1 MADRESDRWEPLP
14 RPYPW
19 IEILLDLGDRF
30 VLEDQRI
37 EARINIWRMLI
48 VSILSSIPL
57 ANILVY
63 GPQNPHVAGLLAVA
77 LIVTVSLVFLFL
89 LKFPRLLPVIRYAS
103 VTLDVTTVTVLLL
116 NYMLQGDVL
125 MATNSQVTFLIYFL
139 ALALIASRYD
149 EKLAIYGASLV
160 VVEYLLLIAAG
171 YLFFGLPA
179 VKPDP
184 GYGSFAWTSQI
195 GRLIILGAASAIAI
209 TVVRNA
215 RHLREN
221 SIRDSLT
228 GVYNRGYFQD
238 VLRLEMAYSKRQR
251 TPLSVVMMDIDNF
264 KLFNDSFGHLKGD
277 GLLVAVGDFLNRNL
291 RRSDVLARYGGDEFV
306 LLLLETKACDAC
318 RTLLRLQ
325 GMMGDWLRGLI
336 PESSP
341 NITFSLGVAS
351 MHPEDETHTA
361 LIERADAAL
370 YRAKQVGG
378 NVVCGEEEGILKRGD
393 LAAAAR
399 QECPV

>member
-1 MADRESDRWEPLP
+1 MAHADRFDIS
-14 RPYPW
+14 
-19 IEILLDLGDRF
+19 F
-30 VLEDQRI
+30 
-37 EARINIWRMLI
+37 
-48 VSILSSIPL
+48 IPL

-63 GPQNPHVAGLLAVA
+63 GPRTRTWRVCGGRTDRDGV
-77 LIVTVSLVFLFL
+77 LVFLFL

-160 VVEYLLLIAAG
+160 VVEYLLLIATG

-184 GYGSFAWTSQI
+184 GYGGFAWTSQI

-264 KLFNDSFGHLKGD
+264 K
-277 GLLVAVGDFLNRNL
+277 
-291 RRSDVLARYGGDEFV
+291 
-306 LLLLETKACDAC
+306 
-318 RTLLRLQ
+318 
-325 GMMGDWLRGLI
+325 
-336 PESSP
+336 SS
-341 NITFSLGVAS
+341 TTAS
-351 MHPEDETHTA
+351 V
-361 LIERADAAL
+361 I
-370 YRAKQVGG
+370 
-378 NVVCGEEEGILKRGD
+378 
-393 LAAAAR
+393 
-399 QECPV
+399 